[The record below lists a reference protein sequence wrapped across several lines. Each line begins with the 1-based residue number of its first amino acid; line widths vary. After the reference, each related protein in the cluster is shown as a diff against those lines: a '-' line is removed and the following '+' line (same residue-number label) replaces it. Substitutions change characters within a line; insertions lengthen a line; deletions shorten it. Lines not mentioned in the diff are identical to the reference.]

1 MNYNREEAYIKNLK
15 EISSKLQELD
25 NILFEYPARLHY
37 SIEEIEW
44 CALLIRKILE
54 KIAFGILILNYN
66 LYLENDRKIDEW
78 NIKRILKVLNKVS
91 DEKVFLKILPCE
103 DGKIHCYGKS
113 KIMNQKRFFQ
123 IYSQVSGIIH
133 EKNPFKFSK
142 VDENNMELKEK
153 LDLIRDE
160 IVTILNRHEISGIK
174 IIMKEICENNSNY
187 FGATWK

>member
-1 MNYNREEAYIKNLK
+1 MNYNPEEAYIENLK

-66 LYLENDRKIDEW
+66 LYLENGGKTDEW
-78 NIKRILKVLNKVS
+78 NIKRILKILSKGSNK
-91 DEKVFLKILPCE
+91 EVFLKMLPWE

-113 KIMNQKRFFQ
+113 KIMNQERFFQ
-123 IYSQVSGIIH
+123 IYNQVSGIIY
-133 EKNPFKFSK
+133 EKNPFKLSK
-142 VDENNMELKEK
+142 INKNNMELKDK

-174 IIMKEICENNSNY
+174 IIMKEICKNNSNY
-187 FGATWK
+187 FGATWG